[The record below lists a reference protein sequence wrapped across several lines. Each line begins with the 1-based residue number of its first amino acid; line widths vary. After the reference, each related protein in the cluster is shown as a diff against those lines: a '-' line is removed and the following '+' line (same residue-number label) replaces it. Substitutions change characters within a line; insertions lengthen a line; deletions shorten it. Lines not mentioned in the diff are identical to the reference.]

1 MRLRRAGVI
10 AAAPTRGR
18 VLVPRAGV
26 ESGALGAVTGT
37 MGPAPVVEAAAW
49 GLARAA
55 RAVAAF
61 WRRAAEVAGET
72 RDIVSIEILVGGV
85 RILSVCV
92 CECRCGFVWMTRS
105 NRR

>member
-1 MRLRRAGVI
+1 MRLRRVGVI
-10 AAAPTRGR
+10 AAAPTGGR
-18 VLVPRAGV
+18 AFVPCADAKA
-26 ESGALGAVTGT
+26 GALGAVTGT

-49 GLARAA
+49 RLARAA

-61 WRRAAEVAGET
+61 WRRAADAAGET
-72 RDIVSIEILVGGV
+72 RDMVSIEILVGGV
-85 RILSVCV
+85 GILSVCV